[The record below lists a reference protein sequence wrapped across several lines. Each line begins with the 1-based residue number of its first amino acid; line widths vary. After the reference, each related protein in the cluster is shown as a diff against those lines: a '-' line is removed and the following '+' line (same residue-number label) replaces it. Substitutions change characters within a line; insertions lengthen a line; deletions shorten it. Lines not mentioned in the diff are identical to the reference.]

1 MNARNLKR
9 WRGDGPKDAGG
20 SEWLFRPLADLA
32 ALEGGNRSIGE
43 GGLADKKEE
52 GKDQEPRLGL
62 EHSQLRIENNSVE
75 VFYKVA

>member
-1 MNARNLKR
+1 MNARNLRQWK
-9 WRGDGPKDAGG
+9 GDAPKDAEGN
-20 SEWLFRPLADLA
+20 EWLFRPLVHLA

-62 EHSQLRIENNSVE
+62 EHN
-75 VFYKVA
+75 